1 MKTTINYL
9 ILNQECADLMIT
21 IIEGMSAIHY
31 SLMDNSWLGWPLGLI
46 TCKVFLAVVSS
57 SHIFSL
63 WVLATIAVER
73 FYAVMRPLSSS
84 PVSQHSKKIIFL
96 LWTLCIATPSSFFN
110 NASFQKL
117 NDSYYCDLSVVL
129 QEWTTLNVITIFFIL
144 LLPFLII
151 AALYTVVCFKLWS
164 RQVPGEG
171 CTQNA
176 KQAEAVKT
184 AKKVTLMMIAVVVLH
199 IVCWLPMIILVILDY
214 ISYLELNGSLLL
226 FVFWLISTY
235 VYLSFNPKFSNTA
248 VV

>member
-31 SLMDNSWLGWPLGLI
+31 SLMDNSRLGWPLGLI

-57 SHIFSL
+57 SHMFSL

-129 QEWTTLNVITIFFIL
+129 QEWTIKCDHNFFHTAPAFFDNSSSLHSRVFQTLVTTSARRGIHSKCSTSRSCKNGEKSYFDVDCCC
-144 LLPFLII
+144 
-151 AALYTVVCFKLWS
+151 CFVYSMLAS
-164 RQVPGEG
+164 HV
-171 CTQNA
+171 
-176 KQAEAVKT
+176 
-184 AKKVTLMMIAVVVLH
+184 H
-199 IVCWLPMIILVILDY
+199 
-214 ISYLELNGSLLL
+214 ISYFGL
-226 FVFWLISTY
+226 Y
-235 VYLSFNPKFSNTA
+235 
-248 VV
+248 